1 MGAAMTLLMKTPRS
15 CHLSVPP
22 KASPG
27 PSWSQCL
34 AMTCGSIGGIP
45 QLVNPQK
52 WGFRRWGWCGKPY
65 AEGGIAPT
73 AGSAAVVPAV
83 PAVPASP
90 AGSGSAAGGEVGS
103 GAGGGSGWG
112 WGDGGGAGGGG
123 GAGAGGAGGVGA
135 GAGAGAGG
143 GAPAEPVPA
152 EPPVAGGPGAG
163 AGGGVDAVPF
173 DGDDGK
179 DGAPPCEPVGRRT
192 GAACSSPRPPMDAW
206 SRGSSTRGVGRSP
219 ASSRSLERPPW
230 LVAPGVSPLRAWW
243 RPGPRWSRP
252 EPPDRLASP
261 LSVPAPRRVSGAAER
276 GA

>member
-45 QLVNPQK
+45 PLVNPPK
-52 WGFRRWGWCGKPY
+52 WGFRRWVWCGKPY

-103 GAGGGSGWG
+103 GAGGGAGWG
-112 WGDGGGAGGGG
+112 WGGGVGAGGGGGVGG
-123 GAGAGGAGGVGA
+123 GAGAGGGA
-135 GAGAGAGG
+135 R
-143 GAPAEPVPA
+143 AESAPA

-163 AGGGVDAVPF
+163 AGGGVDVVPS
-173 DGDDGK
+173 DGDDGE
-179 DGAPPCEPVGRRT
+179 D
-192 GAACSSPRPPMDAW
+192 
-206 SRGSSTRGVGRSP
+206 
-219 ASSRSLERPPW
+219 
-230 LVAPGVSPLRAWW
+230 
-243 RPGPRWSRP
+243 
-252 EPPDRLASP
+252 
-261 LSVPAPRRVSGAAER
+261 
-276 GA
+276 